1 MLQAA
6 PKLCS
11 PYIRFAFSRPGV
23 PLPHSCSCLLIHPQV
38 FIGLGHFLRGLGGDL
53 NRTLAGM
60 DGRPGATTAGAAAER
75 PAQHFQRAVLK
86 VACAVAVLVLTRR
99 IALARLV
106 L

>member
-1 MLQAA
+1 
-6 PKLCS
+6 
-11 PYIRFAFSRPGV
+11 
-23 PLPHSCSCLLIHPQV
+23 
-38 FIGLGHFLRGLGGDL
+38 
-53 NRTLAGM
+53 M

-75 PAQHFQRAVLK
+75 PAPHFQRAVLK